1 MKILVVEDDI
11 KIATFLKKGL
21 EEEFYSVDIVDN
33 GEDALYLC
41 DTNKYDLLLLDIMIP
56 APNGLEVCKILRNK
70 NIQTPIIILSAK
82 NSIEDKVEGL
92 SEGADDYLTKPFSFE
107 ELLARIKVQFRKNSN
122 KSNVLQIDNLVLDLD
137 KKVCFRGERK
147 IELTSK
153 EYALLEYF
161 LRHQENLISSENI
174 NENIWNLDE
183 STASNIV
190 NVYIYRLR
198 NKIDKNED
206 VKLLHTIRGL
216 GYKIQIN

>member
-56 APNGLEVCKILRNK
+56 APNGLEVCKILRDK

-161 LRHQENLISSENI
+161 LRHQESLISSENI